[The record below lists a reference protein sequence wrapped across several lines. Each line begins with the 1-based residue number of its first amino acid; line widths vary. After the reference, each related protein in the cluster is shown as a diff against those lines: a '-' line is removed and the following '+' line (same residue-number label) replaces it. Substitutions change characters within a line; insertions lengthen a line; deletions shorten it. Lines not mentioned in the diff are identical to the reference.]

1 MKLRTLEGQK
11 QCIYSCLCFI
21 DVGRALPEESQPIIF
36 RMAPTLCGDQSS
48 LILTFYS
55 CVFVRIDSECLILFL
70 IEFQSCVFCETPRH
84 NEQIEILKL
93 YYKRCSPMQTFWFFG
108 DAWMDRLQGNRGV
121 QDNFILIYIVI
132 PAGHLFF
139 SLSRTSDKI
148 TSPCYQF
155 TRFPAEVWKLWNWKC
170 SCCLGTRFSQE

>member
-70 IEFQSCVFCETPRH
+70 IEFQSCLLWNTTAQRADRNIKVILQALFANADILILWRCLNGQTPW
-84 NEQIEILKL
+84 QQ
-93 YYKRCSPMQTFWFFG
+93 RCS
-108 DAWMDRLQGNRGV
+108 RH
-121 QDNFILIYIVI
+121 NFILIYIVI

>member
-93 YYKRCSPMQTFWFFG
+93 YYKRCSPMQTF
-108 DAWMDRLQGNRGV
+108 
-121 QDNFILIYIVI
+121 
-132 PAGHLFF
+132 
-139 SLSRTSDKI
+139 
-148 TSPCYQF
+148 
-155 TRFPAEVWKLWNWKC
+155 
-170 SCCLGTRFSQE
+170 